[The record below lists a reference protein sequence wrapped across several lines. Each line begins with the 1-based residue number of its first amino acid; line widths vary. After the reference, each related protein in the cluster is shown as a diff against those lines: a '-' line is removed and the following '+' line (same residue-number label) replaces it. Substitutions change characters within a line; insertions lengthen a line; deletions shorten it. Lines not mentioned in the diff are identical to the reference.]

1 LLGRDLLGRALA
13 LGGLRAARAVP
24 LSRTDRHA
32 IIDRVTEDDAEHE
45 SFEERVRSIAR
56 ELSRSVER
64 VTQLDMDELAEAVGV
79 DPARAREWID
89 NAGRWFSGQAE
100 SLGGDVASWGPRPR
114 DAAKDED
121 RPRGAGPHPLDLPTR
136 DQGLALAA
144 LDSGRWTV
152 EPGSNVIGTH
162 GEGHDPSD
170 AMGLVG
176 ELRARDWVAAD
187 GKVTLAG
194 RHALSRWLEAATP
207 APPQS
212 DSV

>member
-1 LLGRDLLGRALA
+1 
-13 LGGLRAARAVP
+13 V
-24 LSRTDRHA
+24 TD
-32 IIDRVTEDDAEHE
+32 EDAEHE

-79 DPARAREWID
+79 DPERAREWID
-89 NAGRWFSGQAE
+89 NAGRWFSAQAE

-114 DAAKDED
+114 DVAKDEH
-121 RPRGAGPHPLDLPTR
+121 RSHGGGPHPLDLPTR

-152 EPGSNVIGTH
+152 EPGSNVIETH

-187 GKVTLAG
+187 GTVTLAG
-194 RHALSRWLEAATP
+194 RHALGRWLEAATP

>member
-1 LLGRDLLGRALA
+1 MAAQRPASRPRNLRGRGPR
-13 LGGLRAARAVP
+13 RE
-24 LSRTDRHA
+24 RHA
-32 IIDRVTEDDAEHE
+32 IIYGMTDGDDERE
-45 SFEERVRSIAR
+45 SFEERIRSVAR

-64 VTQLDMDELAEAVGV
+64 VTQLDIDELAEAVGV

-89 NAGRWFSGQAE
+89 TAGQWLSDQAE
-100 SLGGDVASWGPRPR
+100 HLGGDVTSWDLRRR
-114 DAAKDED
+114 DAATEEG
-121 RPRGAGPHPLDLPTR
+121 RPSGGGPDPLDQPTR

-152 EPGSNVIGTH
+152 EPGSHVIGMR
-162 GEGHDPSD
+162 GEGPAPSD

-187 GKVTLAG
+187 GRVTLAG
-194 RHALSRWLEAATP
+194 RHALSRWLEASTS
-207 APPQS
+207 APPPP